1 MYQEVNMRGAAP
13 LVFNRTVVMSQLS
26 EQTAFQEGGN
36 NYLDGG
42 VKVFDNCER
51 VLQHEFGSVTE
62 FVLCWV
68 KRFDVDRFTG
78 VHESQRGVF
87 FPRIESQVDHWEP
100 MIDDGGFQL

>member
-1 MYQEVNMRGAAP
+1 MYQEVNMRGATA
-13 LVFNRTVVMSQLS
+13 LIFNRAVVMSQFP
-26 EQTAFQEGGN
+26 EQTTFQEGRD
-36 NYLDGG
+36 NYFDGG

-51 VLQHEFGSVTE
+51 VAQHEFGSATE

-68 KRFDVDRFTG
+68 KRFDVDWFTG

-87 FPRIESQVDHWEP
+87 LPRIESQVDYRES